1 MEEEAKL
8 VNHLKSVAHYG
19 YGYSRMEVVD
29 LDMYYALDP
38 VSESLFWNTKS
49 C

>member
-1 MEEEAKL
+1 
-8 VNHLKSVAHYG
+8 
-19 YGYSRMEVVD
+19 MEVVD

-49 C
+49 CWRSLYASVTLYASVRAACE